1 MDRDSDECLV
11 ISGDTAWSPPLE
23 LMKRVSRRYQVEVL
37 HEFEEP
43 GCDFAGLHTY
53 KNGEV
58 IDRKDYTYDEYTYI
72 NNYESWWDD
81 MIDRINENPYDTWEE
96 FVKDFIDDSVLNI
109 ISSKDLQELKDEFNE
124 KKIKNEKV

>member
-1 MDRDSDECLV
+1 MARLRAPEDGCPWDKKQTYRSIIPHTVEEVYEV
-11 ISGDTAWSPPLE
+11 IDA
-23 LMKRVSRRYQVEVL
+23 
-37 HEFEEP
+37 
-43 GCDFAGLHTY
+43 
-53 KNGEV
+53 